1 MSELLVGFVAT
12 AELEH
17 TKAADVI
24 KAADV
29 VAVDEEKD
37 E

>member
-17 TKAADVI
+17 I

-29 VAVDEEKD
+29 VVDDQD
-37 E
+37 EDE